1 MKLKRF
7 LTGVLSAVMA
17 LSVCALP
24 ALADDANTTTTA
36 PSTSTIDTGK
46 KGSITI
52 HKYVMVDTTQ
62 ATTSNN
68 GEEVG
73 TDKIPDGAT
82 ATPGAVFTLYK
93 VMTKDELIAYYN
105 NGAETTPKA
114 ENYLDSAGKVDTT
127 KVKNFDDAGKNG
139 EKCVVVMPATG
150 TNGVSTI
157 SGLELGLYLAV
168 ETTTP
173 AAVTSAIQPFLISV
187 PMTKVDTADDNS
199 KSADSWLYDIHVY
212 PKNSTAVG
220 EITLKKLGV
229 IGNDTANGSALK
241 GVKFK
246 LEHLIDGKQDAMQDA
261 ASWEQIDST
270 ETDKMFTTNGSG
282 IVTVSNLRPGTYR
295 FTEIGYADKSEN
307 KFIINKDAQYVFVVT
322 TNTDGKTVTVSQ
334 PETTPE
340 NKDDYK
346 AESSQVTVYNY
357 APDVDKD
364 VKDRVNGGYQQ
375 GADYAVGDTIEYKVK
390 VVIPANI
397 GKLKTFF
404 LTDTPTNLKD
414 DTNSIKFYSDADCKN
429 EITRGTILADT
440 NDIAPYANDGFKIT
454 FDTAKLN
461 NQTYAGKTIYI
472 KYNAELNKGAAVT
485 TTEGNHNTIDLT
497 YSKKTSTDS
506 TGAETENDWNKIED
520 TAVVYTF
527 QIDITKTDGSKN
539 ALNGVEFDLY
549 DEVAKGTADTLTEE
563 QAKALGFTNTSVAY
577 KKVDHGVTAGSGE
590 LTFKGLSNSST
601 NVAGG
606 TNRYWLVETKTVN
619 GYNLLAKP
627 VEAKLSIAYM
637 TKWTEKNKYENG
649 KFVKHER
656 TEVKEMFDP
665 DEVKNGRDEAA
676 VMNSGKQK
684 GTDKDGTTI
693 GSLRTEIINK
703 KGFQLPVTG
712 GFGTLLFSGI
722 GVLLVL
728 AGVAVLFSMKKKNDR
743 A

>member
-7 LTGVLSAVMA
+7 FTGVLSAVMA

-24 ALADDANTTTTA
+24 AAAADVAGATTTA
-36 PSTSTIDTGK
+36 PSTSTINTDK

-52 HKYVMVDTTQ
+52 HKYVMVDTTK
-62 ATTSNN
+62 ATTPNN

-73 TDKIPDGAT
+73 TGKIPTGAT
-82 ATPGAVFTLYK
+82 AASGAKFTLYK
-93 VMTKDELIAYYN
+93 VMTKDDLIAYYN

-114 ENYLDSAGKVDTT
+114 ENYLNSDGKVNIE
-127 KVKNFDDAGKNG
+127 KVKNFDDASKKDK
-139 EKCVVVMPATG
+139 KCVVEMPATN
-150 TNGVSTI
+150 TDGVSTI
-157 SGLELGLYLAV
+157 SDLELGLYLAV

-187 PMTKVDTADDNS
+187 PMTKVDTAEDNS

-212 PKNSTAVG
+212 PKNSTATGSV
-220 EITLKKLGV
+220 TLVKKGV
-229 IGNDTANGSALK
+229 IGNNTDNATPLA
-241 GVKFK
+241 GVEFI
-246 LEHLIDGKQDAMQDA
+246 LEHLKDGQDETKDA
-261 ASWEQIDST
+261 NWEQIKNGS
-270 ETDKMFTTNGSG
+270 ENYFTTASENGS
-282 IVTVSNLRPGTYR
+282 VTISGLNPGKYR
-295 FTEIGYADKSEN
+295 FTEIGYATGSEN
-307 KFIINKDAQYVFVVT
+307 KFIINNGAKYVFEVKTEVKAGE
-322 TNTDGKTVTVSQ
+322 NSTVTVSK
-334 PETTPE
+334 PESAE
-340 NKDDYK
+340 NSGDYK
-346 AESSQVTVYNY
+346 ADGNTVTVYNY

-404 LTDTPTNLKD
+404 LTDTPTNLTDKTD
-414 DTNSIKFYSDADCKN
+414 SIKFYSDADCTN
-429 EITRGTILADT
+429 EITSTDILVGTNGIT
-440 NDIAPYANDGFKIT
+440 GYATYGFKIT

-461 NQTYAGKTIYI
+461 IPTYAGKTIYI
-472 KYNAELNKGAAVT
+472 KYNAELKKETAVT

-506 TGAETENDWNKIED
+506 TVVETEPDWNKIED

-527 QIDITKTDGSKN
+527 QIDIAKTGENKETLD
-539 ALNGVEFDLY
+539 GVEFDLY
-549 DEVAKGTADTLTEE
+549 EEVAKNENDKTLLTDA
-563 QAKALGFTNTSVAY
+563 QAKALGFTNTAVAY
-577 KKVDHGVTAGSGE
+577 KKVDHGVTAGGGK

-601 NVAGG
+601 SVTNG
-606 TNRYWLVETKTVN
+606 TNRYWLVETKTVD

-637 TKWTEKNKYENG
+637 TKWKEKNKYENS
-649 KFVKHER
+649 KLVKHER
-656 TEVKEMFDP
+656 TEVKETFAT
-665 DEVKNGRDEAA
+665 DENDNANNTNITMNG
-676 VMNSGKQK
+676 GKENGEK
-684 GTDKDGTTI
+684 GI
-693 GSLRTEIINK
+693 GSKSIVVVNK

>member
-24 ALADDANTTTTA
+24 AAAAEEGNTTGATPPKT
-36 PSTSTIDTGK
+36 STSTIDTTQ

-52 HKYVMVDTTQ
+52 HKYVMVDTTK
-62 ATTSNN
+62 ATIPNN
-68 GEEVG
+68 GEAVS
-73 TDKIPDGAT
+73 TDKIPAGAT

-114 ENYLDSAGKVDTT
+114 ENYLGSDGKADIE
-127 KVKNFDDAGKNG
+127 KVRNFDDADRNG
-139 EKCVVVMPATG
+139 EKCVVEMPATD
-150 TNGVSTI
+150 TDGVSTI

-187 PMTKVDTADDNS
+187 PMTKVDTAEDDS

-229 IGNDTANGSALK
+229 IGNDTAKGSALK

-270 ETDKMFTTNGSG
+270 ETDKMFTTNDSG

-334 PETTPE
+334 PKTPPE

-357 APDVDKD
+357 APDVDKQ
-364 VKDRVNGGYQQ
+364 VKNRTDGKYQE
-375 GADYAVGDTIEYKVK
+375 ASDYAVGDTISYKVAVTVPK
-390 VVIPANI
+390 NI
-397 GKLKTFF
+397 TKLRTFF
-404 LTDTPTNLKD
+404 LTDKPENMED
-414 DTNSIKFYSDADCKN
+414 DSNSVKVFSDENCTTD
-429 EITRGTILADT
+429 ITSAVTASTDGITVTSDK
-440 NDIAPYANDGFKIT
+440 GFKVT
-454 FDTAKLN
+454 FVPQNLVN
-461 NQTYAGKTIYI
+461 YAGKTIYI
-472 KYNAELNKGAAVT
+472 TYNAKLTKSADT
-485 TTEGNHNTIDLT
+485 TTTGNLNTIDLT
-497 YSKKTSTDS
+497 YSNKIKSDTEPED
-506 TGAETENDWNKIED
+506 ETNDCNHIED

-527 QIDITKTDGSKN
+527 QIDITKVGKN
-539 ALNGVEFDLY
+539 GNTETPLNGV
-549 DEVAKGTADTLTEE
+549 
-563 QAKALGFTNTSVAY
+563 
-577 KKVDHGVTAGSGE
+577 
-590 LTFKGLSNSST
+590 TFKLYEQIVHQTENVEKVLS
-601 NVAGG
+601 
-606 TNRYWLVETKTVN
+606 
-619 GYNLLAKP
+619 
-627 VEAKLSIAYM
+627 
-637 TKWTEKNKYENG
+637 
-649 KFVKHER
+649 
-656 TEVKEMFDP
+656 D
-665 DEVKNGRDEAA
+665 DEAISA
-676 VMNSGKQK
+676 IKKLQP
-684 GTDKDGTTI
+684 I
-693 GSLRTEIINK
+693 QLRK
-703 KGFQLPVTG
+703 
-712 GFGTLLFSGI
+712 
-722 GVLLVL
+722 
-728 AGVAVLFSMKKKNDR
+728 VAS
-743 A
+743 